1 MYHSKVVIICWA
13 VIYIAAVVA
22 ALLKRRPRALRDI
35 LIGAAI
41 VAAGI
46 GASALLKN
54 AAGAMLLSA
63 SLLIAT
69 YFTLIGIIKIFS
81 KSLDRTSQ

>member
-1 MYHSKVVIICWA
+1 MCWA
-13 VIYIAAVVA
+13 TVYIAAVVV
-22 ALLKRRPRALRDI
+22 ALLKRRPQALRDI

-46 GASALLKN
+46 GASALLN
-54 AAGAMLLSA
+54 HAAGAILLSA

-81 KSLDRTSQ
+81 KSLDRP